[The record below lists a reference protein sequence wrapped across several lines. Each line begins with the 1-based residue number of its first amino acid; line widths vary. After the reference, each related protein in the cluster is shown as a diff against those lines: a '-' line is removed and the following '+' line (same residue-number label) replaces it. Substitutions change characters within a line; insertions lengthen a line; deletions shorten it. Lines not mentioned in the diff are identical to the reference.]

1 MKTKRQMFAE
11 EYLRDYNA
19 TQAAIRAGYAEN
31 SASEEGYRLLRN
43 AQVRRM
49 IEKRKSEL
57 LKEIKN
63 DQLRTLRAVQCI
75 AFIDIRRLYSETG
88 ELKRPDEWD
97 DDTAAAVASVE
108 TVRRQ
113 SGEVDDNGDM
123 IYETVLKVKLWDK
136 VKALELL
143 GRHQDIYNEVTPE
156 ALNQGV
162 IYIPVKKPVGAPVGA
177 PVEGADG
184 Q

>member
-1 MKTKRQMFAE
+1 MSTKRQMFAE

-19 TQAAIRAGYAEN
+19 TQAAIRAGYAEG

-43 AQVRRM
+43 AQVKKQ
-49 IEKRKSEL
+49 IEKKKRIL
-57 LKEIKN
+57 LDEIHN
-63 DQLRTLRAVQCI
+63 DQLRTLREIQNI
-75 AFIDIRRLYSETG
+75 AFIDIRALYNYRG

-97 DDTAAAVASVE
+97 AATAAAVASVE

-113 SGEVDDNGDM
+113 SGECDEDGEP

-143 GRHQDIYNEVTPE
+143 GKHQDIFNEITPDSLKE
-156 ALNQGV
+156 TGV
-162 IYIPVKKPVGAPVGA
+162 IYLPAKKPVGAPVEGTDGA
-177 PVEGADG
+177 
-184 Q
+184 